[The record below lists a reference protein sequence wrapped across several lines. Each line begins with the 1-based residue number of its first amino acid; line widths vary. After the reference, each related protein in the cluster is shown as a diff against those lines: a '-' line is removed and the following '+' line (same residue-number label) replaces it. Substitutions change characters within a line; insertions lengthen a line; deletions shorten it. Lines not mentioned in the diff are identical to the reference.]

1 MPKPRVLVLSCCALV
16 LSLVA
21 CSAHRPLYAQPA
33 QLPGGVYVK
42 VTEAYVTGERLYV
55 KTWMMNT
62 TQGPVT
68 IDRDGIALR
77 LPDGRVLPRAEG
89 TFTQHKPYNLA
100 PGAGRDVH
108 VDFKDAAEF
117 EGVTSA
123 TLIVGGVSFGV
134 DPTPRV
140 AGEVPLGATFVSA
153 PHGGPPPTQPAA
165 PAPTQPAAPL
175 PAQPAPPPAAA
186 NPPAVTP

>member
-1 MPKPRVLVLSCCALV
+1 MPKPRVLVLFFCALV
-16 LSLVA
+16 LCVVA
-21 CSAHRPLYAQPA
+21 CGVRRRLYAQPA
-33 QLPGGVYVK
+33 QLPGGVFVK
-42 VTEAYVTGERLYV
+42 INEAYVAGERLYV

-62 TQGPVT
+62 TAAPMT
-68 IDRDGIALR
+68 IDRDGMALR

-123 TLIVGGVSFGV
+123 TLIVGGVFFGA

-140 AGEVPLGATFVSA
+140 AGEVPLGEAFVSVPA
-153 PHGGPPPTQPAA
+153 GGPPATQGTQPAA
-165 PAPTQPAAPL
+165 PDQTQPAA
-175 PAQPAPPPAAA
+175 
-186 NPPAVTP
+186 NPPTVAP